1 VAVAQSTRDLILAA
15 AVELMRTQG
24 LARTT
29 TKEIARAAG
38 YSEAT
43 LYKHFRD
50 KDELFLAALRE
61 QMPATAGVFARLPEW
76 PGQSTVRAHLEEI
89 VLAMVPFLEL
99 SVPIGGSLFS
109 QPTLLEKHQQLQRA
123 AGTGPHRGVQEV
135 AAYLRAEQKLGR
147 LSKQARPEAAAQL
160 LLGACFQRA
169 YISSF
174 MGPGLTPEPQPLEQ
188 FAKDVV
194 RTLLRGMEP
203 AQD

>member
-1 VAVAQSTRDLILAA
+1 VARSTRDLILAA

-61 QMPATAGVFARLPEW
+61 QMPATVGVFARLPEW

-89 VLAMVPFLEL
+89 VVAMVPFLEL

-123 AGTGPHRGVQEV
+123 AGTGPQRAIQE
-135 AAYLRAEQKLGR
+135 
-147 LSKQARPEAAAQL
+147 EAAAQL

-169 YISSF
+169 YIGSF
-174 MGPGLTPEPQPLEQ
+174 MGPDFTPQPLEQ
-188 FAKDVV
+188 FARDVV
-194 RTLLRGMEP
+194 RTLLRGIEP
-203 AQD
+203 AG

>member
-1 VAVAQSTRDLILAA
+1 MAQSTRDLILSA

-61 QMPATAGVFARLPEW
+61 QLPATAGVFRHLHQW

-89 VLAMVPFLEL
+89 VAAMVPFLEL
-99 SVPIGGSLFS
+99 SLPVGGSLFS
-109 QPTLLEKHQQLQRA
+109 QPTLLEKHQHLLRA
-123 AGTGPHRGVQEV
+123 SGTGPHRGIQEV
-135 AAYLRAEQKLGR
+135 AAYLRAEQRLGR
-147 LSKQARPEAAAQL
+147 LSKNVRPEAAAGL

-169 YISSF
+169 YITAF
-174 MGPGLTPEPQPLEQ
+174 MGPDHTPQPLDQ

-194 RTLLRGMEP
+194 RTLLRGIDP
-203 AQD
+203 DA